1 MDFSIAFVVC
11 VSAFTGALIQGAS
24 GFGFAII
31 LMMIMPYFIPYTD
44 ALAVASFTCIFMVS
58 FNVYL
63 HRKHIV
69 WKYLAVSSVVFVAT
83 NFLAIRLLKSVGND
97 PIWLKLL
104 GILFVVMAVYLFFG
118 QGKIKIQPSLL
129 NALLINGVGGIING
143 LFGAGGVLV
152 VLYFMAILDDKEEY
166 ISTLQMFFFLTIL
179 FDFALRAGNGMVSGI
194 ILQYGINCL
203 PCIILGIWLGK
214 KLFDKI
220 NSQVLCRIVYGV
232 MILNGIWLVIA

>member
-1 MDFSIAFVVC
+1 M
-11 VSAFTGALIQGAS
+11 
-24 GFGFAII
+24 
-31 LMMIMPYFIPYTD
+31 
-44 ALAVASFTCIFMVS
+44 
-58 FNVYL
+58 
-63 HRKHIV
+63 
-69 WKYLAVSSVVFVAT
+69 FVAT

-179 FDFALRAGNGMVSGI
+179 FDFALRAGKVW
-194 ILQYGINCL
+194 C
-203 PCIILGIWLGK
+203 
-214 KLFDKI
+214 
-220 NSQVLCRIVYGV
+220 QVLYYSMVLAVC
-232 MILNGIWLVIA
+232 LASSWNLVG